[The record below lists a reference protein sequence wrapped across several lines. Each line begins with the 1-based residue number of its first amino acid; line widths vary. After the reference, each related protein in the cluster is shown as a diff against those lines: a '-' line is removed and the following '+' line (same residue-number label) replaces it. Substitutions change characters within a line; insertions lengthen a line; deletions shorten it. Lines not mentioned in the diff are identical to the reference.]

1 MKLNQQSTIRPAT
14 LADLPAL
21 IVLERRSSTAAH
33 WSESQYHQAIAPE
46 ATGVRRVVLVVQSGS
61 AEEFQPNHM
70 LLGFLVARY
79 IAPDWE
85 LENIIVDPNARRRG
99 LGKRLLDALLA
110 KARET
115 NSESVFLEVRESN
128 GSARALY
135 ESAGF
140 HQTGRRKSYYSGPAE
155 DAILYRLT
163 LR

>member
-1 MKLNQQSTIRPAT
+1 M
-14 LADLPAL
+14 
-21 IVLERRSSTAAH
+21 
-33 WSESQYHQAIAPE
+33 
-46 ATGVRRVVLVVQSGS
+46 
-61 AEEFQPNHM
+61 F
-70 LLGFLVARY
+70 LGFLVARY

-85 LENIIVDPNARRRG
+85 LENIVVDPNARRRG
-99 LGKRLLDALLA
+99 LGKHLLDALLA